1 MFGVLAS
8 LAFLP
13 LMNFRYRN
21 LTVTTFCRRIFL
33 SILVIL
39 FTIAVI
45 AFFMVK
51 DSQFCGWCKYI
62 DCVPYT
68 ANFCP
73 DMDSDGYSDNAKM
86 DT

>member
-8 LAFLP
+8 LALLP
-13 LMNFRYRN
+13 HMNFGYRN
-21 LTVTTFCRRIFL
+21 LTVTTFCRGIFL

-39 FTIAVI
+39 FTTVTV

-51 DSQFCGWCKYI
+51 DSQFCGWCKYV

-73 DMDSDGYSDNAKM
+73 GKDSDGYSDNDKM
-86 DT
+86 EK